1 MASAADTLT
10 TGQGRRLAIAR
21 MLWAAPLIVAAAYLV
36 TLATQFSRLIA
47 STYLNADVAS
57 APVIGQMFGGDPA
70 HRQVILGHLG
80 WFSTLL
86 FELGTRWMP
95 LHREIWEGA
104 PYAMALGA
112 AALVGWGA
120 WCVAGRWAAAVAVAA
135 MVCAGP
141 STLPLLLALNDHAPT
156 WFTLALLGA
165 FVIGLVQKADV
176 LPTAA
181 LVATVLVVGVV
192 LGANAASD
200 VLLIVAG
207 AVPFLLA
214 VGCVWFLHPSRASAR
229 AAVLA
234 LVTCLVALV
243 GGVLVHAYMHH
254 ENVLTATDANT
265 KLLAGAEVVGT
276 NVKLWWQSLAVL
288 GNGNFFGEEI
298 GVSSALAVACAALTL
313 AAVLLVVRAGWREL
327 GRGLAARRSRSYTR
341 EQSVRLAWW
350 VYWVSSLVLLSAA
363 FILSGLPE
371 NLESSRYLV
380 GAIYAVAALVPML
393 AGRAIMARAAVT
405 LAVTLYAFTGWLG
418 LAQERVI
425 ASQPTSPSYAFAGAI
440 EAIASREHVSV
451 GYAGYWDAAPLTWAT
466 HLRLHVFPVDDCD
479 GNQHLC
485 GYELHLITSWYT
497 PRPATRTF
505 LLSDTAYPGEPSA
518 PTPDLGKPIA
528 VHQIGSITMYVYGYD
543 IATHLFAL

>member
-21 MLWAAPLIVAAAYLV
+21 MLWGAPLVIAAAYLV
-36 TLATQFSRLIA
+36 TLAIQLSRLVA
-47 STYLNADVAS
+47 SIYLNADVAS

-86 FELGTRWMP
+86 FELGTRWLP
-95 LHREIWEGA
+95 LHREIWEAA
-104 PYAMALGA
+104 PYAMALGSS
-112 AALVGWGA
+112 ALVGWGA
-120 WCVAGRWAAAVAVAA
+120 WRVAGRWAAAVVVAV
-135 MVCAGP
+135 MVCASP
-141 STLPLLLALNDHAPT
+141 STLSLLLALNDHAPT

-165 FVIGLVQKADV
+165 FVVLLVQSADRISTV
-176 LPTAA
+176 A
-181 LVATVLVVGVV
+181 LGAMTLVVGLV
-192 LGANAASD
+192 LGVNGASD
-200 VLLIVAG
+200 VVLIVAG

-214 VGCVWFLHPSRASAR
+214 AGCVWFLHPSGATVR

-234 LVTCLVALV
+234 LVTCVVAAI
-243 GGVLVHAYMHH
+243 GDVLVHAWVHH
-254 ENVLTATDANT
+254 ENVLTASDANT
-265 KLLAGAEVVGT
+265 KLLAGAEAIAT
-276 NVKLWWQSLAVL
+276 NFKLWWQSLAVL
-288 GNGNFFGEEI
+288 GNGNFFGQEI
-298 GVSSALAVACAALTL
+298 GFSTALEVVCAAMTL
-313 AAVLLVVRAGWREL
+313 GAVLLVVRAGWREL
-327 GRGLAARRSRSYTR
+327 GRGLAARRSRSYAR

-350 VYWVSSLVLLSAA
+350 VFWVSSLVLLSAA
-363 FILSGLPE
+363 FMLSALPE
-371 NLESSRYLV
+371 NIESSRYLV
-380 GAIYAVAALVPML
+380 GAIYAVAALVPLL
-393 AGRAIMARAAVT
+393 AGRSAIARAGVT
-405 LAVTLYAFTGWLG
+405 GAVTLYAFTGWLG
-418 LAQERVI
+418 LAQERII
-425 ASQPTSPSYAFAGAI
+425 ASQPTSPSYALADAI
-440 EAIASREHVSV
+440 ETIASREHVSV

-505 LLSDTAYPGEPSA
+505 LLSDSAYPGAPSA

-528 VHQIGSITMYVYGYD
+528 VHQLGSITMYVYSYD